1 MSESEPRLIRGYL
14 QVLAA
19 QLPAS
24 IVDELA
30 DGLAETHRSYLG
42 RGLSGSL
49 SAWPCSPA
57 SDRWRWRRWAG
68 GTGFPFSPG

>member
-14 QVLAA
+14 QVLAS

-30 DGLAETHRSYLG
+30 DGLTAA
-42 RGLSGSL
+42 LS
-49 SAWPCSPA
+49 
-57 SDRWRWRRWAG
+57 RRRRPR
-68 GTGFPFSPG
+68 TSSRR

>member
-14 QVLAA
+14 QVLAS

-30 DGLAETHRSYLG
+30 RADSRPQPETPTSYQ
-42 RGLSGSL
+42 
-49 SAWPCSPA
+49 
-57 SDRWRWRRWAG
+57 
-68 GTGFPFSPG
+68 